1 MFEAS
6 TTEEEEDVGE
16 IPLADLQDL
25 LDRVP
30 LETQTVFACPETN
43 ASPLVPSSSPVLN
56 NSYEVKAEELDLEK
70 GGKIWLGFQ

>member
-1 MFEAS
+1 MFETS
-6 TTEEEEDVGE
+6 TTEEDVGE

-43 ASPLVPSSSPVLN
+43 ASLVPSSSPVLN